1 MSGALARPAM
11 QLRVASL
18 ARTHASSTRAS
29 ALHGDQMDI
38 DPSVTAGSA
47 SCDAQ
52 TSHDILDERR
62 QVFASTASMAVR
74 SSVRTAI
81 GAAAA
86 ETVAD
91 LDCGSFAALA
101 PSASSPL
108 ARAIDDGSARAVDD
122 GRCERRLLR
131 CSASTADSHEVW
143 SWCDAEQV
151 RSQHE
156 YGQARQ

>member
-62 QVFASTASMAVR
+62 QVFASTASMAVPTHR
-74 SSVRTAI
+74 SGI
-81 GAAAA
+81 KLLQ
-86 ETVAD
+86 
-91 LDCGSFAALA
+91 LDFHLL
-101 PSASSPL
+101 SAS
-108 ARAIDDGSARAVDD
+108 
-122 GRCERRLLR
+122 
-131 CSASTADSHEVW
+131 H
-143 SWCDAEQV
+143 
-151 RSQHE
+151 
-156 YGQARQ
+156 